1 MTYAINKGAKGTP
14 NGLSVNQA
22 KSESPNDSPDA
33 PDESNIIFE
42 CSNLEIHES
51 VSDNNS
57 TTDSS
62 PGTTFKTAK
71 EHNKDLLLV
80 NTPKISNKSKVETP
94 AVGASAKKGPTPP
107 LDHNDPVTDGL

>member
-1 MTYAINKGAKGTP
+1 MDRDTWRSLPKAAQDAWDTIDDASKNKILTYAMNRGAKGTS

-22 KSESPNDSPDA
+22 ESESANDSPDA

-51 VSDNNS
+51 ISDINP

-62 PGTTFKTAK
+62 PGTTFKT
-71 EHNKDLLLV
+71 L
-80 NTPKISNKSKVETP
+80 
-94 AVGASAKKGPTPP
+94 G
-107 LDHNDPVTDGL
+107 